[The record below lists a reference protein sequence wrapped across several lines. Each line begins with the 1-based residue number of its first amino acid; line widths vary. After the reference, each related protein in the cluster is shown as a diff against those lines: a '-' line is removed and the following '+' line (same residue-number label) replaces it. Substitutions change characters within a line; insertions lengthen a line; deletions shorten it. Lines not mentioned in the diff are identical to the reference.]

1 MRITYTAQEM
11 YEHIR
16 SYDIIEFWGSRNE
29 ENVCMIKA
37 KSSCVALRKGKRYS
51 YISIECQFDPR
62 SDIICCCCNIT
73 GNVFSCEVERGKVGA
88 PYYFIRLCRGA
99 NHTFLKIFELV
110 L

>member
-1 MRITYTAQEM
+1 MRVTYTAQEM

-37 KSSCVALRKGKRYS
+37 RSSCVALRKGKRYS
-51 YISIECQFDPR
+51 YISIEYQFDLG

-73 GNVFSCEVERGKVGA
+73 GNTFSCEVERGKKSENLIISSDYTEE
-88 PYYFIRLCRGA
+88 PITL
-99 NHTFLKIFELV
+99 FLKNL
-110 L
+110 

>member
-37 KSSCVALRKGKRYS
+37 KSSCVALRKGKRYN
-51 YISIECQFDPR
+51 YISIECQFDHK
-62 SDIICCCCNIT
+62 SDILCCCCNIT
-73 GNVFSCEVERGKVGA
+73 GNVFSCEVERGKKSE
-88 PYYFIRLCRGA
+88 RLIISSDYA
-99 NHTFLKIFELV
+99 EEPITLFLKNP
-110 L
+110 

>member
-1 MRITYTAQEM
+1 MRVTYTAQEM

-51 YISIECQFDPR
+51 YISIECQLDPG
-62 SDIICCCCNIT
+62 SDILCCCCNIT
-73 GNVFSCEVERGKVGA
+73 GNAFSCEVERGKKSE
-88 PYYFIRLCRGA
+88 RLIITSDCA
-99 NHTFLKIFELV
+99 EEPITLFLKNL
-110 L
+110 

>member
-1 MRITYTAQEM
+1 MRVTYTAQEM

-51 YISIECQFDPR
+51 YISIECQFDPG
-62 SDIICCCCNIT
+62 SDILCCCCNIT
-73 GNVFSCEVERGKVGA
+73 GNAFSCEVERGKKSENLIISSDCA
-88 PYYFIRLCRGA
+88 EEPITL
-99 NHTFLKIFELV
+99 FLKNF
-110 L
+110 